1 MKKYIYVASIG
12 HKYQIP
18 SFTGSCP
25 LRLDHGKLLNGR
37 VYYESKKTLRI
48 ETTLLYEVGQEVS
61 IGGYPMGGKMFRLIE
76 LSITDYPVLDNAY
89 IISRKEIEND
99 N

>member
-1 MKKYIYVASIG
+1 MTKYIYTASIG

-18 SFTGSCP
+18 SFKGSYP
-25 LRLDHGKLLNGR
+25 LRLDHGQLLNGR
-37 VYYESKKTLRI
+37 VYYDSNKTLRI
-48 ETTLLYEVGQEVS
+48 ETTLFYEVGQKVS
-61 IGGYPMGGKMFRLIE
+61 IGGYPMGGKMFRLLE